1 MKEQYKVGIISDT
14 HGLLREEVI
23 NYLKTCDYI
32 IHGGDIN
39 TEDVLKKLDELN
51 IKYELID
58 HPPFI
63 LLKKRKI

>member
-1 MKEQYKVGIISDT
+1 MDKKEQ
-14 HGLLREEVI
+14 
-23 NYLKTCDYI
+23 
-32 IHGGDIN
+32 
-39 TEDVLKKLDELN
+39 VLKKLDELN